1 MSEVI
6 EVIEQVVPVEVPV
19 VEVIP
24 ELPELKYEFQPE
36 DENGGPIGGLHVIK
50 YRTHEELATKLR
62 EQNVLLIRK
71 LRSETR
77 KNRMGIVDNE
87 TIPEEAPRFPTPIE
101 FKPREL
107 TNDERYD
114 ISRKLLDPT
123 TALEA
128 TSTLLEASIGGSL
141 KQFGETIRD
150 VQQDNIRLRAK
161 VEADS
166 FVADN
171 PTYFKCKENWEA
183 MTSWM
188 LRYDLAPVKSNFQKA
203 YDTLKL
209 HDAIVEAPTRHEPV
223 PVVVE
228 PVAVVPVEVIIPT
241 PVTEPIA
248 VRVATG
254 LTRASA
260 SDVGTSPRAGSDIV
274 YELRQPDGS
283 KTVLTG
289 LAALNAMPSDDY
301 KRLLLTDPT
310 FGKKVDKL
318 EADARKPRQ

>member
-1 MSEVI
+1 MSEVAD
-6 EVIEQVVPVEVPV
+6 VVEQVIPVEVPV
-19 VEVIP
+19 VEVVA
-24 ELPELKYEFQPE
+24 ELPELKYTYQPE
-36 DENGGPIGGLHVIK
+36 DENGGAIGAPQVIK
-50 YRTHEELATKLR
+50 YRTHEELAERLR

-77 KNRMGIVDNE
+77 KNRLGIVDNE
-87 TIPEEAPRFPTPIE
+87 DIPADAPRFPSPIE

-107 TNDERYD
+107 TNDERFD

-166 FVADN
+166 FVAEN
-171 PTYFKCKENWEA
+171 PGYFRCKENWES
-183 MTSWM
+183 MTAWM

-209 HDAIVEAPTRHEPV
+209 HDAIVEAPTHREPV

-228 PVAVVPVEVIIPT
+228 PVAVVPVEVIT
-241 PVTEPIA
+241 PLPVVEVVVA
-248 VRVATG
+248 RVPSG
-254 LTRASA
+254 LTRESA
-260 SDVGTSPRAGSDIV
+260 SDVGTAPKAGSDIV
-274 YELRQPDGS
+274 YELRKADGS

-289 LAALNAMPSDDY
+289 LAAIKAMPADEY
-301 KRLLLTDPT
+301 KRLLLSDPT
-310 FGKKVDKL
+310 FGKKADKL
-318 EADARKPRQ
+318 EAEARKPRQ